1 MMMPSSVEVN
11 IMPVVGEAAS
21 MKVDTAELPPV
32 IPILALRNAVVFP
45 GTVFPVT
52 VGREKSVKL
61 VQDVEA
67 GNGWLAAIPQVDVS
81 VEDPQ
86 EVDLFRFGTVCK
98 LIKTLEMPDGTVT
111 AILQGGTLAQLQ
123 EVVSYDPY
131 MEGRVQYLEE
141 DLPAGAD
148 ERELRVLAESL
159 KEKAALIVK
168 SSSFAPKEA
177 VGALRSIENFHF
189 LVNFIATT
197 IEVENFTERT
207 ALLSITDIHERGLAL
222 LKVLDTQTQ
231 LLQIKQEIN
240 QKVKTDIDQQ
250 QREYYLNNQLRTIQ
264 EELGMD
270 EGEEFEKMRRRA
282 DEKKWSKEVRAIFDK
297 EMARLE
303 KYNPTSPDYSIQF
316 AYIQFMLDLP
326 WGELSDDNLDL
337 QHAQEV
343 LDEDHF
349 GLDQVKDRIIEYLAV
364 LKLKGNMKSPIL
376 CLWGPPGSGANI

>member
-250 QREYYLNNQLRTIQ
+250 QREYDRNNQLRTSQ

-270 EGEEFEKMRRRA
+270 EG
-282 DEKKWSKEVRAIFDK
+282 
-297 EMARLE
+297 
-303 KYNPTSPDYSIQF
+303 
-316 AYIQFMLDLP
+316 
-326 WGELSDDNLDL
+326 
-337 QHAQEV
+337 
-343 LDEDHF
+343 
-349 GLDQVKDRIIEYLAV
+349 
-364 LKLKGNMKSPIL
+364 
-376 CLWGPPGSGANI
+376 